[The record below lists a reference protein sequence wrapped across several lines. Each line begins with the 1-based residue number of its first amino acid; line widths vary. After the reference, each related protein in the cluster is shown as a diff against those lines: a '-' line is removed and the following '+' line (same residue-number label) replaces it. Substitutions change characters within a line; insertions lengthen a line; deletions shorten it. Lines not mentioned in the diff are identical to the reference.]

1 MITEADLLRALGPL
15 LVDRRGGRDAYR
27 AVAND
32 SRTLQPGDLFFAIQT
47 EKRDGHDFVAAAIEA
62 GATGVVVAR
71 ELETPAPV
79 ARYRVRDTR
88 AALAALA
95 TWWRSRFPVRVVGV
109 TGSVGKTTTKELVA
123 ALLTERHHVLKSPA
137 NFNDDVGLSMTLFQL
152 DPTHDRAVLEMGMY
166 ALGEIRSL
174 CAIARPAVGVVTN
187 VGPSHLERLGTLD
200 AIARAKSEL
209 VEELPADGLAVLN
222 ADDPAVLAM
231 GARTKAAVLTYGL
244 GEADIRGSDVEG
256 RGLDGVEF
264 AIAYQG
270 RRERVRSPIPGRQ
283 VVHNALAAAAV
294 ALADGMPLR
303 DVAAALSQATI
314 PGRVQ
319 LHPGRAGSL
328 IIDDTYNASPASVL
342 AALDLLSELPGRH
355 IAVLGDMREL
365 GSATVEG
372 HRDVGRRA
380 AEVADVVVTVG
391 ELGQLIAEAARR
403 AGHPCVQAFDSKED
417 AVRDLVPRLRQGD
430 CVLLKASRALAL
442 ETMVQDLGA

>member
-1 MITEADLLRALGPL
+1 MMKETELIEALGAHL
-15 LVDRRGGRDAYR
+15 IDRRGGRDAYR

-32 SRTLQPGDLFFAIQT
+32 SRTLQPGDLFFAIET
-47 EKRDGHDFVAAAIEA
+47 EKRDGHAFVADAVGRGAA
-62 GATGVVVAR
+62 GVVVAR
-71 ELETPAPV
+71 EVETPPDV
-79 ARYRVRDTR
+79 AVYRVHDTR

-95 TWWRSRFPVRVVGV
+95 AWWRSRFPVQVIGV

-123 ALLTERHHVLKSPA
+123 TLLSERHHVLKSPA
-137 NFNDDVGLSMTLFQL
+137 NFNDDVGLSMTLFML
-152 DPTHDRAVLEMGMY
+152 EPGHDRAVVEMGMY
-166 ALGEIRSL
+166 ALGEIRGL

-209 VEELPADGLAVLN
+209 VEALPPDGLAVLN

-231 GARTKAAVLTYGL
+231 RARTTARVLTYGL
-244 GEADIRGSDVEG
+244 GEADVRGSEVEG

-283 VVHNALAAAAV
+283 VVHNALAAATV
-294 ALADGMPLR
+294 ALADGIPLR

-355 IAVLGDMREL
+355 VAVLGDMREL
-365 GSATVEG
+365 GSATIEG

-380 AEVADVVVTVG
+380 AEVADVVVTIG
-391 ELGQLIAEAARR
+391 ELGKLIAEAARE
-403 AGHPCVQAFDSKED
+403 AGHPCVQAFDTKEE
-417 AVRDLVPRLRQGD
+417 AARDLAPRLQQGD

-442 ETMVQDLGA
+442 ETMVHELGA